1 MNNSI
6 PSLFNLSGKV
16 ALITGGHS
24 WLGFDMACALAE
36 AGCDIA
42 IASRNME
49 KMKKASNELHQL
61 YQADVLT
68 IPMDQRIPE
77 QVETMADIAYNW
89 KGHIDILINNA
100 GGGSGASEGNFLQRD
115 PEDVTNLIVTN
126 LLGPIFCCQAV
137 GRYMADQRSGKII
150 NIGSIAGIVGRD
162 RDMYRRNGKMEQP
175 VDYAASKAG
184 IIGMT
189 RDLAAFMAPYQVQVN
204 CISPGGFDK
213 GDLPQGFLQDYGRAA
228 MAGHMGTMGL
238 DIKGAAL
245 FLASP
250 ASDYMSG
257 HNLVVDGGFSVF
269 K

>member
-1 MNNSI
+1 MKESI
-6 PSLFNLSGKV
+6 QTMFDLSGKV

-24 WLGFDMACALAE
+24 WLGFDMAGALA
-36 AGCDIA
+36 AMGCHIA
-42 IASRNME
+42 LASRNQE
-49 KMKKASNELHQL
+49 KLEKAAAELSENYGIQVFL
-61 YQADVLT
+61 FQADLRF
-68 IPMDQRIPE
+68 PG
-77 QVETMADIAYNW
+77 QVQAMADAVYAW

-100 GGGSGASEGNFLQRD
+100 GGGSGASEGNFFKRD
-115 PEDVTNLIVTN
+115 LRDISDMITVN
-126 LLGPIFCCQAV
+126 LLGPLYCCQSV
-137 GRYMADQRSGKII
+137 GRYMARHNSGKII
-150 NIGSIAGIVGRD
+150 NIGSIAGVVGRD
-162 RDMYRRNGKMEQP
+162 RDMYRRNHKMEQP

-213 GDLPQGFLQDYGRAA
+213 GDLPQGFVSDYANA
-228 MAGHMGTMGL
+228 TMAGRMGTMGL

-250 ASDYMSG
+250 ASDYVTG
-257 HNLVVDGGFSVF
+257 HNLMVDGGFSVF